1 MTTHAPAPPGASAPT
16 PERAD
21 SAVPR
26 RRRTPARAVSIF
38 LSGHPRTRLL
48 LLLGA
53 PLFWLGVVYIVALAL
68 LLVTAF
74 WTVDSFTGE
83 ISQEW
88 TLDNIVTV
96 LTGSLYQTVTLRT
109 LGVALLVTLVDVV
122 LALPIAFFMSK
133 VASPRMQRI
142 LVIAVLTPLWASYL
156 VKAYAWRSVLSQ
168 DGILDWLVTPFGGQ
182 TPGYGLPATIITLS
196 YLWLPYVILPIY
208 AGLER
213 VPDSLLEASA
223 DLGGRTWPTLRL
235 VVFPLVLPAIIAGTI
250 FSFSLSLGDYITVNI
265 VGGASQMLGNLV
277 YTNVGAANNLPLA
290 SAIALIPIV
299 IIFGY
304 LFLVRRT
311 GALDNL

>member
-1 MTTHAPAPPGASAPT
+1 MTTNAPT
-16 PERAD
+16 RQPIRSPRDTVARKG
-21 SAVPR
+21 SA
-26 RRRTPARAVSIF
+26 F
-38 LSGHPRTRLL
+38 LATHPRARLAFL
-48 LLLGA
+48 LTA
-53 PLFWLGVVYIVALAL
+53 PLFWLVVVYIVALAL

-74 WTVDSFTGE
+74 WSVDSFTGE
-83 ISQEW
+83 ITTEF
-88 TLDNIVTV
+88 TLDNIVEV
-96 LTGSLYQTVTLRT
+96 VTGSLYQVVTLRT
-109 LGVALLVTLVDVV
+109 LGVALLVTLIDVL
-122 LALPIAFFMSK
+122 LALPIAFFMAK
-133 VASPRMQRI
+133 VASPRMQRV
-142 LVIAVLTPLWASYL
+142 LVIMVLTPLWASYL

-168 DGILDWLVTPFGGQ
+168 DGILEWLLAPFGGH

-213 VPDSLLEASA
+213 VPDSLLEASG
-223 DLGGRTWPTLRL
+223 DLGGKTWPTLRL
-235 VVFPLVLPAIIAGTI
+235 VVLPLIFPAIIAGTI

-290 SAIALIPIV
+290 AAIALIPIV

>member
-1 MTTHAPAPPGASAPT
+1 MTQALVES
-16 PERAD
+16 R
-21 SAVPR
+21 PR
-26 RRRTPARAVSIF
+26 RSAARAGSAF
-38 LSGHPRTRLL
+38 LSTHPRTRLAL
-48 LLLGA
+48 LLAA
-53 PLFWLGVVYIVALAL
+53 PLFWLVVVYIVALAL

-74 WTVDSFTGE
+74 WSVDSFTGE
-83 ISQEW
+83 ITTEF
-88 TLDNIVTV
+88 TLDNIIEVV
-96 LTGSLYQTVTLRT
+96 TGSLYQTVTLRT
-109 LGVALLVTLVDVV
+109 VGVALAVTVIDVV
-122 LALPIAFFMSK
+122 LALPIAFYMAK
-133 VASPRMQRI
+133 VASPRMQRV
-142 LVIAVLTPLWASYL
+142 LVILVLTPLWASYL

-168 DGILDWLVTPFGGQ
+168 DGILEWLLAPFGGH

-213 VPDSLLEASA
+213 VPDSLLEASG
-223 DLGGRTWPTLRL
+223 DLGGKSWSTLRL
-235 VVFPLVLPAIIAGTI
+235 VVFPLILPAIIAGTI

-265 VGGASQMLGNLV
+265 VGGANQMLGNLV